1 MNNMVRYFMV
11 FAMMVS
17 AILSGSSMN
26 KHGGVMEAVITPVAV
41 AAERFVDNGD
51 GTITDT
57 VRQLMWQQG
66 DNGGQATFAEAQ
78 KYCKNL
84 RLGGYNDW
92 RLPNPDERDTAT
104 AMELMM
110 PRHARDI
117 HSHFDL
123 YWSSDRTVL
132 IPFNYHPSYGR
143 EVQRAYPARGDDKAF
158 VRAVRSVR
166 TS

>member
-26 KHGGVMEAVITPVAV
+26 KHGGVTEAVITPVAV

-51 GTITDT
+51 GTVTDT
-57 VRQLMWQQG
+57 RRQLMWQQG
-66 DNGGQATFAEAQ
+66 DNGEQVAFEEAQ

-84 RLGGYNDW
+84 RLGGYTDW
-92 RLPNPDERDTAT
+92 RLPKPEERDTAV

-110 PRHARDI
+110 SRHARDV

-123 YWSSDRTVL
+123 YWSSDRTTL
-132 IPFNYHPSYGR
+132 LPFNYNPSYGR
-143 EVQRAYPARGDDKAF
+143 EIQRAYPARSNDRAF
-158 VRAVRSVR
+158 VRAVRSIR